1 MIFSIAGTFAVVRT
15 PEKSN
20 DYSPLHGPPGLVLV
34 GSIMVYI
41 MMATAA
47 ANHRLPIIYIS
58 VSSVGFIL
66 LGLLAYQMNQPT
78 QFVPNTLEAEA
89 VAWLLE
95 SSSHQPELF
104 EKAGHI
110 ANTTQR
116 KAILLNTAHRLLPH
130 LIASRLRHRPGGRE
144 YNELKIFLACLVQVS
159 DFPDSGKSL
168 LQNRAAMEHPALP
181 QNFRE
186 QLKELRESTDM
197 ALGDAAEAVWCN
209 YPSIKNEK
217 RVDEA

>member
-1 MIFSIAGTFAVVRT
+1 
-15 PEKSN
+15 
-20 DYSPLHGPPGLVLV
+20 
-34 GSIMVYI
+34 MVYI
-41 MMATAA
+41 TMAIAA

-66 LGLLAYQMNQPT
+66 LGLLAYQMNQLT
-78 QFVPNTLEAEA
+78 RFVPNTLEAEA

-95 SSSHQPELF
+95 SSSSHQPELF
-104 EKAGHI
+104 EKAGRI

-116 KAILLNTAHRLLPH
+116 KAILLSTAHRLLPH

-144 YNELKIFLACLVQVS
+144 YNELKIFLACLAQVS

-181 QNFRE
+181 RNLRE

-197 ALGDAAEAVWCN
+197 ALGDAADAVWCH

-217 RVDEA
+217 REDEA